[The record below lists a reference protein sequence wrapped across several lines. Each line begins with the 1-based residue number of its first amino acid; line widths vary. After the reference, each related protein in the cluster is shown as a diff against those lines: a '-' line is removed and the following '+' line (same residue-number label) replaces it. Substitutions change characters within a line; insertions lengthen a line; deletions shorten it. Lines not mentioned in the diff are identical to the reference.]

1 MTPSGWKDEDEFPF
15 LNFMDQILF
24 VLVFSL
30 MACLYKP
37 IVIK

>member
-1 MTPSGWKDEDEFPF
+1 MTPCGWKYEVEFPF

-24 VLVFSL
+24 VLFFSL

-37 IVIK
+37 IIIK